1 MPISASPAATCAQ
14 QIQQVAGRA
23 GRGDKPGRVFVQTH
37 DPDAPVIEA
46 LVSGDAPGFYAAE
59 TAARR
64 EADMPPFGR
73 LAAIVVSAEDSAEAE
88 AVARRI
94 GHAAPEVEGMAVFG
108 PAPAPLAMLRG
119 RHRQRLLVHAR
130 RSLDVQD
137 VIRDWLAALDWSGK
151 VRVTVDVDPY
161 SFL

>member
-1 MPISASPAATCAQ
+1 MPS
-14 QIQQVAGRA
+14 
-23 GRGDKPGRVFVQTH
+23 KKF
-37 DPDAPVIEA
+37 
-46 LVSGDAPGFYAAE
+46 
-59 TAARR
+59 
-64 EADMPPFGR
+64 
-73 LAAIVVSAEDSAEAE
+73 VSAEDSSEAE

-94 GHAAPEVEGMAVFG
+94 GQASPQVEGMAVFG

-119 RHRQRLLVHAR
+119 RHRQRILAHAA

-137 VIRDWLAALDWSGK
+137 VIRDWLGELDCGSK